1 MLHSGKDSQPDE
13 ESYHL
18 VIGLLLQHSQIDT
31 ALKYIDLALKSGY
44 MLSKMVFVECIYR
57 FIREKRLESL
67 VMVIEKCKVLF

>member
-13 ESYHL
+13 DSYDL
-18 VIGLLLQHSQIDT
+18 VIGLLLQHSPIDT

-44 MLSKMVFVECIYR
+44 MLSKMLFVECVYR
-57 FIREKRLESL
+57 CIREKRLESL